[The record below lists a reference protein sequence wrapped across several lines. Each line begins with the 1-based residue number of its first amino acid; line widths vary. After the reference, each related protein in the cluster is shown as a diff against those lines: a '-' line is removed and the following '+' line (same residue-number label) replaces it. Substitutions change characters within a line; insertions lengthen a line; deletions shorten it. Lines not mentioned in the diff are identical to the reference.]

1 VRDLRLRAVS
11 GVVAL
16 ATAMVFCGPAGP
28 AQADDPPPFVGW
40 SQVLPALVT
49 NFDAGSSDDCVAG
62 RPACV
67 RQTIRVMH
75 KRFDPLAE
83 TCDHDAIFSL
93 AYLRTTEAFF
103 AASETAGFF
112 KDTPRINHQAVAFA
126 QMYFNAYDDWA
137 AGRIAQ
143 VAPAWRVAF
152 RAADDRAV
160 SGSGDLLLGMNAHV
174 NRDLPFVLVAAGMVG
189 SGERKYDHD
198 QVNEVLNRVVSPLM
212 AELAARFDPAMAN
225 TRTPYGIGYA
235 ALLQMLVE
243 WRENAWRQA
252 ERLASAPD
260 AAERKRVADSIEANA
275 EAQAHL
281 IAAAE
286 SYLPPLTSSEARDAY
301 CNASEGSGT

>member
-1 VRDLRLRAVS
+1 MTNLRLRALS

-16 ATAMVFCGPAGP
+16 ATAIVFCGPSGP
-28 AQADDPPPFVGW
+28 AHAEDPPPFVGW

-49 NFDAGSSDDCVAG
+49 TFDAGSSDDCEAG

-67 RQTIRVMH
+67 RQTIREME

-93 AYLRTTEAFF
+93 AYLRTTEAFY
-103 AASETAGFF
+103 AASETPGFF

-126 QMYFNAYDDWA
+126 RMYFDAYDDWS
-137 AGRIAQ
+137 AGRIAE

-198 QVNEVLNRVVSPLM
+198 RVNEVLNMVVSPLM
-212 AELAARFDPAMAN
+212 SELAARFDSDMAN

-252 ERLASAPD
+252 ERLASASD
-260 AAERKRVADSIEANA
+260 AAERQQVADSIEANA

-281 IAAAE
+281 IVAAE
-286 SYLPPLTSSEARDAY
+286 SYLPPLTSSAARDAY
-301 CNASEGSGT
+301 CNAAQGSGT